1 MNTQFVFESKQ
12 KTVLL
17 SLMALGVICLG
28 LTWAGDSDE
37 FHTRFWTN
45 VLHNSVFF
53 TGISAVAMFMICA
66 KITMYGG
73 WGVVFKRLLE
83 GFSLFM
89 MVGIALMGIIA
100 IGNFAGYHH
109 LYHWTDAQAVAADKI
124 LTHKSGFLN
133 SKWFMASVF
142 LFLAAWA
149 AFAYKLRQLSLQ
161 EDEEGNY
168 GAGDFAIHRTMR
180 KYAAA
185 FLPIFGFTS
194 AVALWLWVMSID
206 AHWFSTMFAWY
217 CTASL
222 MVSMVCVTILIILYL
237 KSKGYMEYITP
248 EHFHDLGKFTFAF
261 SIFWTYLWFSQFMLI
276 WYANI
281 GEETTYFKL
290 RMDNYPVLYWGNL
303 LMNFVLPFFILIRN
317 DTKRKFGSIGFAA
330 GLVLFGH
337 WWDFFQMIKPS
348 AMKNLQEHQ
357 AHAAH
362 AAGGHSAAA
371 HGAEHATVAAHGA
384 EHVVDSVVA
393 GAEHAATTAAHGTEH
408 AAVGHEVVQQAS
420 TFIEGFSLP
429 GLLEMGTFLGF
440 AGLFV
445 YFVFSQLTK
454 ASLLPKNDP
463 YIQESLTHHVV

>member
-17 SLMALGVICLG
+17 SLMALGAVCLG
-28 LTWAGDSDE
+28 ITWAGDSDE

-53 TGISAVAMFMICA
+53 TGISAVAMFLICA

-73 WGVVFKRLLE
+73 WATVLKRLLE

-100 IGNFAGYHH
+100 LGNVLGYHH
-109 LYHWTDAQAVAADKI
+109 LYHWNDAAAVASDKI
-124 LTHKSGFLN
+124 LTHKASFLN
-133 SKWFMASVF
+133 SKWFMATVF
-142 LFLAAWA
+142 LFLGGWA
-149 AFAYKLRQLSLQ
+149 AFAYKLRQLSLR

-168 GAGDFAIHRTMR
+168 AAGDFSIHRTMR

-194 AVALWLWVMSID
+194 AVALWLWIMSID

-222 MVSMVCVTILIILYL
+222 VVSMVCVLILMILYL
-237 KSKGYMEYITP
+237 KSKGYMEYITQ
-248 EHFHDLGKFTFAF
+248 EHFHDLGKYAFAF

-276 WYANI
+276 WYANF
-281 GEETTYFKL
+281 GEETVYFNL
-290 RMDNYPVLYWGNL
+290 RMTKYPILYWGNL

-330 GLVLFGH
+330 GLILFGH
-337 WWDFFQMIKPS
+337 WWDFFQMIKPG

-357 AHAAH
+357 EHAAH
-362 AAGGHSAAA
+362 AAHTAAAGGGHETAA
-371 HGAEHATVAAHGA
+371 HGAEHA
-384 EHVVDSVVA
+384 VA
-393 GAEHAATTAAHGTEH
+393 GAEHAATTAAHGAEH
-408 AAVGHEVVQQAS
+408 ATAASHEAVQQAA

-429 GLLEMGTFLGF
+429 GLLEIGTFLGF

-463 YIQESLTHHVV
+463 YIQESLAHHVV